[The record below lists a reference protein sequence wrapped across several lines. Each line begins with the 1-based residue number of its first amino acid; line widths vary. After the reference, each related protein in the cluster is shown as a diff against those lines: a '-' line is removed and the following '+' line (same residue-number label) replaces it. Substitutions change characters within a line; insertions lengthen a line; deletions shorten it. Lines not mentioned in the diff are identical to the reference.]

1 MCVCSIETFE
11 LIKLVFG
18 TEANF
23 CLFYCH
29 IVLHGNSGIDKTGG
43 TSPGSSYIASSELS
57 RFFSGGGGSPWHVDR
72 RKCCQLS
79 LPDDRRSPY
88 LSQNVLLTYLQHVIY
103 K

>member
-1 MCVCSIETFE
+1 MCVCVCVCSIETSE

-23 CLFYCH
+23 CLSYCH

-57 RFFSGGGGSPWHVDR
+57 RFFLGEGVRHGTSIVASVV
-72 RKCCQLS
+72 S
-79 LPDDRRSPY
+79 LVCPTTDVR
-88 LSQNVLLTYLQHVIY
+88 LIY
-103 K
+103 HRTFY